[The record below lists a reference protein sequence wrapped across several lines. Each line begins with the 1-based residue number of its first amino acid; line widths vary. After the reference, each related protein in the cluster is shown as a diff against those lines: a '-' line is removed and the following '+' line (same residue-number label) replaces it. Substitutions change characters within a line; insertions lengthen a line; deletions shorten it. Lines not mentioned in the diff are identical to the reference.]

1 MQIGKENLMGAILPR
16 SFDVTVT
23 SKGQMTLPAGVRGP
37 LGISAGDRLALTVT
51 EDGEIRMVKKTA
63 SFRDS
68 IGMFAHLA
76 KNRTVDR
83 SEETNF
89 SVDAAMLEQE
99 ARSKKSRIIPK

>member
-1 MQIGKENLMGAILPR
+1 MPSNRDEV
-16 SFDVTVT
+16 FDATVT
-23 SKGQMTLPAGVRGP
+23 SKGQMTLPAAVRDA
-37 LGISAGDRLALTVT
+37 LGIEAGDRLALRMTR
-51 EDGEIRMVKKTA
+51 EGEIRMVKKTA

-76 KNRTVDR
+76 KNRMVAM

-99 ARSKKSRIIPK
+99 ARSKTSRKAPK

>member
-1 MQIGKENLMGAILPR
+1 MGTIIPKD
-16 SFDVTVT
+16 FDVTVT

-51 EDGEIRMVKKTA
+51 EDGEIRMVKKAA

-76 KNRTVDR
+76 KNRRVDR

-89 SVDAAMLEQE
+89 AIDSAMREQE
-99 ARSKKSRIIPK
+99 ERSKNSRIVRK

>member
-1 MQIGKENLMGAILPR
+1 MGAIIPR
-16 SFDVTVT
+16 DFDVTVT

-37 LGISAGDRLALTVT
+37 LGIAAGDRLALTVT
-51 EDGEIRMVKKTA
+51 KDGEIRMVKKAA

-76 KNRTVDR
+76 KNRTVDK

-89 SVDAAMLEQE
+89 AIDSAMREQE
-99 ARSKKSRIIPK
+99 ERSKKSRIVQK

>member
-1 MQIGKENLMGAILPR
+1 MGAILPKG
-16 SFDVTVT
+16 FDVTVT

-89 SVDAAMLEQE
+89 AINSAMREQE
-99 ARSKKSRIIPK
+99 ARSKKSRMNPK

>member
-1 MQIGKENLMGAILPR
+1 MGVVIPKD
-16 SFDVTVT
+16 FDVTVT

-37 LGISAGDRLALTVT
+37 LGIAAGDRLALTVT

-63 SFRDS
+63 SYRDS

-76 KNRTVDR
+76 KNRTVDK

-89 SVDAAMLEQE
+89 AIDSAMREQE
-99 ARSKKSRIIPK
+99 ERSKKSRIVQK